1 METILSFQTTM
12 NIWPSGSQHK
22 TPHAPKCHYLFR
34 KFIGLLIID
43 HLIKGKLVRWGDE
56 CLFTSGPLVSGWF
69 EERDREASMRRDP
82 RHRTKSGFIQIRQI
96 GAHLMGPLWT
106 SWEPD
111 WPQTLLPGYSSLG
124 FSFFTHIIQ
133 CEFLNDR
140 KDGLTDRWWSR
151 IWWFKCNY
159 IWWRTNCY

>member
-1 METILSFQTTM
+1 M

-69 EERDREASMRRDP
+69 GERDREASMRRDP

-111 WPQTLLPGYSSLG
+111 WPQATAVWVSL
-124 FSFFTHIIQ
+124 FSLISFSVWVSEGQKRRFDGQESGGLSVITFDGAQTAI
-133 CEFLNDR
+133 ND
-140 KDGLTDRWWSR
+140 LF
-151 IWWFKCNY
+151 I
-159 IWWRTNCY
+159 